1 MTVGIGSDHAGF
13 NLKSLIIEY
22 FKDEK
27 IDFIDYGTDSLES
40 VDYPD
45 FIFLVAKS
53 VVEKKVDCGI
63 VICGSG
69 IGASIVANKINGIRA
84 ARCEN
89 EYVAKFSRLHNDA
102 NVLALGE
109 RVLGSDLAL
118 SIVKTWLN
126 TDFEGGRHQRRL
138 DKIAHIE
145 SETNG
150 FGNIKLSQ
158 E

>member
-13 NLKSLIIEY
+13 RLKTLIKDY
-22 FKDEK
+22 FKDEN
-27 IDFIDYGTDSLES
+27 IEFIDYGTDSEES

-45 FIFLVAKS
+45 FIFMVAKS
-53 VVEKKVDCGI
+53 VVEKKVDKGI

-89 EYVAKFSRLHNDA
+89 EYVAKYSRLHNDA

-109 RVLGSDLAL
+109 RVMGSDLAL

-126 TDFEGGRHQRRL
+126 TEFEGGRHQRRL

-145 SETNG
+145 GKTNG
-150 FGNIKLSQ
+150 FGDINISK
-158 E
+158 